1 MSIPS
6 TTPQQAFTPATT
18 SSPPSLT
25 DSEDGSVLA
34 TDSAHHPSKH
44 TPYNTVSNE
53 SVIMISTT
61 SDDTDTNA
69 PDTAR
74 NPKKLKMSA
83 SSGDREGK
91 HSDISVLDIE
101 DIKDTDD
108 KQLNRSEPQLI
119 SSNFLQLSLASWVN
133 QNDA

>member
-69 PDTAR
+69 PDTAQ

-83 SSGDREGK
+83 SSGDHLK
-91 HSDISVLDIE
+91 ANI
-101 DIKDTDD
+101 
-108 KQLNRSEPQLI
+108 LI
-119 SSNFLQLSLASWVN
+119 SLSLILRTSRTQMTSN
-133 QNDA
+133 